1 MEGCSRGLA
10 RARRHSHLLP
20 TERAMA
26 SLSQGQVV
34 RVMQVMRVMR
44 VMIGAASWKGSH
56 ACLPGNLQ
64 GDLLEDLP
72 GDLPQDLPG
81 THRAELATT
90 PAPAARLG
98 AMLSVYRFRSE
109 ASGLL
114 QR

>member
-1 MEGCSRGLA
+1 
-10 RARRHSHLLP
+10 
-20 TERAMA
+20 MA

-81 THRAELATT
+81 DPPGRVGNYTSSSCTT
-90 PAPAARLG
+90 RGNAFRVS
-98 AMLSVYRFRSE
+98 LS
-109 ASGLL
+109 L
-114 QR
+114 